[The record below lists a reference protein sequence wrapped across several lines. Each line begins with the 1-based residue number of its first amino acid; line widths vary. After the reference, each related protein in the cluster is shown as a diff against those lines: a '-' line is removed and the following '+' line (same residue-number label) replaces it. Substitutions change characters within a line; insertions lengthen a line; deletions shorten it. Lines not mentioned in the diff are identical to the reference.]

1 MNKKIVAS
9 LRYGR
14 VNPWPLNLL
23 WAAFAV
29 LGAVLFIIIS
39 LISIPEKDWAAFAAG
54 LGVGLLFVFAG
65 IYALIGD
72 LFIKSK
78 IKLWQADAVKL
89 GAYSEKLFSDFSFS
103 GGFKVAIRVRF
114 KYSDKRYNRVS
125 GGKCKVESFWGFSKY
140 SDRKISILY
149 SPKYD
154 EVMILKD

>member
-39 LISIPEKDWAAFAAG
+39 LISLPEKDWAAFAAG

-89 GAYSEKLFSDFSFS
+89 SAKTYEADYSRFC
-103 GGFKVAIRVRF
+103 VAIAVRF
-114 KYSDKRYNRVS
+114 EYHDKKIRKVS
-125 GGKCKVESFWGFSKY
+125 GRHGHLNYDPVFLNYC
-140 SDRKISILY
+140 DRRISILY

>member
-23 WAAFAV
+23 WAAIAV
-29 LGAVLFIIIS
+29 FGVAFLIIMS
-39 LISIPEKDWAAFAAG
+39 LISLPEKDWAAFAIEVIG
-54 LGVGLLFVFAG
+54 GLLFAFFG
-65 IYALIGD
+65 FYGLIRD
-72 LFIKSK
+72 LFIRSK

-89 GAYSEKLFSDFSFS
+89 SAKTNEADFDYSRFC
-103 GGFKVAIRVRF
+103 VAIAVRF
-114 KYSDKRYNRVS
+114 EYHDKKMRKVS
-125 GGKCKVESFWGFSKY
+125 GRHGHLNYDPVFLKY
-140 SDRKISILY
+140 RNRKINILY